1 LISSRADYL
10 LLMVRSEHTP
20 GEQVLGEAEQHG
32 KGRVVFVSMFDP
44 SPYYS
49 AGEKSECPFNG
60 QRRVL

>member
-1 LISSRADYL
+1 
-10 LLMVRSEHTP
+10 MVRSEHTP